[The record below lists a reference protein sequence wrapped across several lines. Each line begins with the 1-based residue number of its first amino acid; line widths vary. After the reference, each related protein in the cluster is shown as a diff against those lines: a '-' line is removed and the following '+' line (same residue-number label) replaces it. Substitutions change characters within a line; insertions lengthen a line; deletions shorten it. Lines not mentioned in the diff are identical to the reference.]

1 MEVEDTDNNYVE
13 LYSIDKF
20 YCGICYCEYDIEQ
33 NDIKMLEKCGHSF
46 CIDCFKETFRSCIE
60 DQNKHHNLEC
70 P

>member
-20 YCGICYCEYDIEQ
+20 YCGICYCEYDIEE

-46 CIDCFKETFRSCIE
+46 CTDCF
-60 DQNKHHNLEC
+60 
-70 P
+70 